1 MDFMK
6 KLKSPNSF
14 MKKEY
19 TKSQIKAIQ
28 KANEALKNCF
38 VPKDDTIFIER
49 EVKSYLDLLSEIL
62 LLPIIVK
69 DIPDQKFELVSINSF
84 LGYRTNFPTKR
95 LILLKSIQSLS
106 NSIFKFNGLDKKGY
120 IKLNTIKRLIS
131 NRIFTLKGTTSL
143 VLGKYYWGEKII
155 TEYVSPG
162 SFTKATKRKRF
173 TKIYKALDSNETK
186 VTKKAIIDTKMS
198 GGKHSIFVTEIFLIS
213 LETKL
218 IQKEKEI
225 PVADILKHIG
235 VSIRTFYKWN
245 ESSRFG
251 ITNGK
256 VDIQGLLNFIRYQ
269 DIKFLVTTDTKD
281 TNVN

>member
-19 TKSQIKAIQ
+19 TESQIKAIQ

-38 VPKDDTIFIER
+38 VPKDDTLFIER

-62 LLPIIVK
+62 LLPTVVK
-69 DIPDQKFELVSINSF
+69 DIHDQKFELVSINSF

-131 NRIFTLKGTTSL
+131 NRIFTLKGMTSL

-186 VTKKAIIDTKMS
+186 VTKKVINTKMS

-245 ESSRFG
+245 EGYRFG

-269 DIKFLVTTDTKD
+269 DIKFLVTSDTKD